1 MVVNL
6 IGSLD
11 VPDVVVAAN
20 YNEFNDIDYADVVE
34 GDCLLYSLLVITAYI
49 IF

>member
-6 IGSLD
+6 IVSLD
-11 VPDVVVAAN
+11 VPAAN
-20 YNEFNDIDYADVVE
+20 YNEFNDIDYTDVAE
-34 GDCLLYSLLVITAYI
+34 GGYLAYSLLVITAYV